1 MEKATFAAGC
11 FWGVEEKFRKIKGV
25 KETTVGYMGGHLENP
40 SYEDVCTNKTG
51 HAEVVQIVFDPQEIG
66 YKELL
71 DKFWEIHDPTQI
83 NRQGV
88 DIGTQYRSAIFYH
101 NEKQKEIAEESKA
114 DLNNSNRYKNKIA
127 TEITKAD
134 TFYKAEEYHQKYL
147 QKNSQ

>member
-1 MEKATFAAGC
+1 
-11 FWGVEEKFRKIKGV
+11 
-25 KETTVGYMGGHLENP
+25 MGGHLENP